1 MSLVGAKVLRK
12 EDPRLLSG
20 TGTFV
25 DDLAP
30 PRCAFAEFVTS
41 TEAHAEI
48 TAIDARE
55 ALRMPGVLGVWTAA
69 DLVDHPDLPGGLPD
83 LERPVL
89 ARNVVRFAGEPVAVV
104 VAEDRYVAADAVAAV
119 EVEYRPLPVVTTVE
133 AASAADAPVLFAA
146 HGSNVVTVVPTMDD
160 LERRFERCDDRAHL
174 HVVNQRCAAVPI
186 EAMACLADWGAD
198 GLTLWATFQAPHH
211 LRNYLATWLDVP
223 QTQCRV
229 IAPDVGGGFGSK
241 IVWYPEL
248 FLAPL
253 LSRWTRR
260 PVKFAQTRSEAMLQ
274 MAHGRDQVH
283 DIDVGF
289 DRDGTIKALRLVVSQ
304 NLGAYPDPTG
314 LGLAVLT
321 TWMAAGCYR
330 IPEVSTSFRTV
341 VTNTTPVAAYRG
353 AGRPE
358 AAFSVE
364 RIVDLVARRTGRD
377 PAEVR
382 RKNFV
387 PPGAFPYE
395 THNEPVVYDSGDF
408 PAALDECLRLLRYDE
423 RRAEQAGRRAAIAA
437 APDTALYTGEPDTAA
452 PDTGGPESSEPLIGI
467 GLSCWLEIAGFG
479 PNGSLEGFGHL
490 ASWESAQVRIQ
501 PDGSAIVF
509 AGSSPH
515 GQGHETTFA
524 QIASDELGIPFDRIQ
539 VRFGDTAT
547 VLQGIGTMGSRGVPT
562 TGSAV
567 KVVSQRVLDR
577 AKKIAA
583 HLLEAAEADLEVQD
597 NAFNVRGSPGKKVS
611 WGDVAWA
618 SFQPLRLPEELPAGS
633 LEERLY
639 QESPNFSYPSG
650 AYGCVVRIDPTT
662 GEVTIDDMVLV
673 DDCGTVINPLLA
685 EGQVHGGVAQGIA
698 QALFEGVVYEPDSG
712 QPITA
717 NLLDYLVPSAPDLPG
732 YTAGRITTP
741 CPNNPLGAKG
751 IGESGAVGAPAAVVN
766 AIVDALAPFGV
777 EHVDMPVTP
786 EKVWRLIHGA
796 ERGGSQ
802 R

>member
-1 MSLVGAKVLRK
+1 MSLVGARVLRK

-25 DDLAP
+25 DDLSPA
-30 PRCAFAEFVTS
+30 RCAFAMFVGS
-41 TEAHAEI
+41 SEAHARI
-48 TAIDARE
+48 THIDVRA
-55 ALRMPGVLGVWTAA
+55 ALKMEGVLGVWTAA
-69 DLVDHPDLPGGLPD
+69 DFVDYPDLPGGLD
-83 LERPVL
+83 GLERPAL
-89 ARNVVRFAGEPVAVV
+89 ARNIVRFVGEPVAVV
-104 VAEDRYVAADAVAAV
+104 VAEDRYLAADAAAAV
-119 EVEYRPLPVVTTVE
+119 DIGYESLPVATTIDE
-133 AASAADAPVLFAA
+133 AAADGAELLFPRR
-146 HGSNVVTVVPTMDD
+146 GSNVITIVPMLDD
-160 LERRFERCDDRAHL
+160 LERDLERADQRAHL
-174 HVVNQRCAAVPI
+174 RIVNQRCAAVPI
-186 EAMACLADWGAD
+186 EAMACLADWKPD
-198 GLTLWATFQAPHH
+198 GLTMWATFQAPHH
-211 LRNYLATWLDVP
+211 LRNYLASWLDIA
-223 QTQCRV
+223 QSQCRV

-248 FLAPL
+248 FIAPV
-253 LSRWTRR
+253 LSKQLRR
-260 PVKFAQTRSEAMLQ
+260 PVKFSQTRSEAMVQ

-283 DIDVGF
+283 DLDVGF
-289 DRDGTIKALRLVVSQ
+289 DRDGTIKALRFVISQ

-321 TWMAAGCYR
+321 SWMAAGCYK
-330 IPEVSTSFRTV
+330 IPKVSTSFRTV

-358 AAFSVE
+358 AAFSIE
-364 RIVDLVARRTGRD
+364 RIVDLVAQRTGLD

-382 RKNFV
+382 RRNFIQ
-387 PPGAFPYE
+387 PSAFPYE

-408 PAALDECLRLLRYDE
+408 PAALAECLRLMRYDE
-423 RRAEQAGRRAAIAA
+423 RRAEQAARRNDPT
-437 APDTALYTGEPDTAA
+437 APL
-452 PDTGGPESSEPLIGI
+452 LGI

-509 AGSSPH
+509 VGSSPH

-524 QIASDELGIPFDRIQ
+524 QIASDELGISFDRIHL
-539 VRFGDTAT
+539 RFGDTAT

-562 TGSAV
+562 SGSAV
-567 KVVSQRVLDR
+567 KMTSTRVLAR

-583 HLLEAAEADLEVQD
+583 HLLEASEHDLEVAD
-597 NAFNVRGSPGKKVS
+597 DAFFVRGTPGKNVS

-618 SFQPLRLPEELPAGS
+618 SFQPLRLPPELQTGS
-633 LEERLY
+633 LEEHLY

-650 AYGCVVRIDPTT
+650 AYGCVVEIDRDT
-662 GEVTIDDMVLV
+662 GEVSIVDMVLV

-698 QALFEGVVYEPDSG
+698 QALFEAVRYTPDTG
-712 QPITA
+712 QPVTA
-717 NLLDYLVPSAPDLPG
+717 SLLDYLVPTAADLPD
-732 YTAGRITTP
+732 YTAGRITTL

-766 AIVDALAPFGV
+766 AVVDALAPFGV
-777 EHVDMPVTP
+777 EHIDMPISP
-786 EKVWRLIHGA
+786 EAVWRIIQ
-796 ERGGSQ
+796 ETR
-802 R
+802 

>member
-30 PRCAFAEFVTS
+30 PRCAHASFVMS
-41 TEAHAEI
+41 TQAHADVVS
-48 TAIDARE
+48 IDARA
-55 ALRMPGVLGVWTAA
+55 ALAMPGVLGVWTAA
-69 DLVDHPDLPGGLPD
+69 DLLDHPDLPGGLPD
-83 LERPVL
+83 LERPAL
-89 ARNVVRFAGEPVAVV
+89 ARNTVRFVGEPVAVV
-104 VAEDRYVAADAVAAV
+104 VAEDRYLAADAVAAI
-119 EVEYRPLPVVTTVE
+119 EVEYEPLPAVADLSSATADG
-133 AASAADAPVLFAA
+133 AALLFPH
-146 HGSNVVTVVPTMDD
+146 HGSNVVTVVPMLDD
-160 LERRFERCDDRAHL
+160 LERDMERADQRASMHL
-174 HVVNQRCAAVPI
+174 VNQRCAAVPI
-186 EAMACLADWGAD
+186 EPMACVADWRPD

-223 QTQCRV
+223 QNECRV

-253 LSRWTRR
+253 LSKWTRR
-260 PVKFAQTRSEAMLQ
+260 PVKFAQTRSEAMMQ
-274 MAHGRDQVH
+274 MAHGRGQVH
-283 DIDVGF
+283 DVDVGF
-289 DRDGTIKALRLVVSQ
+289 DDDGRIKALRLVVSQ
-304 NLGAYPDPTG
+304 DLGAYPDPTG

-330 IPEVSTSFRTV
+330 IPKVATSFRTV

-358 AAFSVE
+358 AAYTIE
-364 RIVDLVARRTGRD
+364 RVVDLVARRTGLD

-382 RKNFV
+382 RRNFI
-387 PPGAFPYE
+387 PPKDFPYA
-395 THNEPVVYDSGDF
+395 THNDPVVYDSGDF
-408 PAALDECLRLLRYDE
+408 PQALDECLRLVDYDAV
-423 RRAEQAGRRAAIAA
+423 RAEQARRRDDPT
-437 APDTALYTGEPDTAA
+437 APLLGV
-452 PDTGGPESSEPLIGI
+452 

-501 PDGSAIVF
+501 PDGSAILFV
-509 AGSSPH
+509 GSSPH

-524 QIASDELGIPFDRIQ
+524 QIASDELGIPFERIS

-562 TGSAV
+562 SGSAV
-567 KVVSQRVLDR
+567 KVASGRVLAK

-618 SFQPLRLPEELPAGS
+618 SFQPLRLPEELPPGS
-633 LEERLY
+633 LEERLFM
-639 QESPNFSYPSG
+639 ESPNFSYPSG
-650 AYGCVVRIDPTT
+650 AYACVVSIDRVT
-662 GEVTIDDMVLV
+662 GAVTIEKMVLI

-698 QALFEGVVYEPDSG
+698 QALFEEVVFDPATG
-712 QPITA
+712 QPLTT
-717 NLLDYLVPSAPDLPG
+717 NLLDYLAPSAPDLPG
-732 YTAGRITTP
+732 YVAGRISTP

-777 EHVDMPVTP
+777 EHLDMPVTA
-786 EKVWRLIHGA
+786 EKIWRVLEEA
-796 ERGGSQ
+796 R
-802 R
+802 

>member
-12 EDPRLLSG
+12 EDPRLL
-20 TGTFV
+20 TGAGQFV

-30 PRCAFAEFVTS
+30 TGCAFASFVTS

-48 TAIDARE
+48 LTIDVRPALAID
-55 ALRMPGVLGVWTAA
+55 GVLGVYTA
-69 DLVDHPDLPGGLPD
+69 DDFGGYPDLPGGLPD

-89 ARNVVRFAGEPVAVV
+89 ARNTVRFAGEPVAIV
-104 VAEDRYVAADAVAAV
+104 VAEDRYIAADAAQAV
-119 EVEYRPLPVVTTVE
+119 VVEYRSLPVMTTI
-133 AASAADAPVLFAA
+133 AAATAPDAAAIHPR
-146 HGSNVVTVVPTMDD
+146 HGSNVATAVPMLDD
-160 LERRFERCDDRAHL
+160 LERELDKCDLRANL
-174 HVVNQRCAAVPI
+174 RVVNQRCVPVPI
-186 EAMACLADWGAD
+186 EPLACLAQWTPD

-223 QTQCRV
+223 QTRCRV

-241 IVWYPEL
+241 IPWYPEL
-248 FLAPL
+248 FAAPVLARL
-253 LSRWTRR
+253 LKR

-274 MAHGRDQVH
+274 MSHGRDQEH
-283 DIDVGF
+283 DLDVGF
-289 DRDGTIKALRLVVSQ
+289 DRDGKIKALRMVVTQ

-314 LGLAVLT
+314 LGLPVLT
-321 TWMAAGCYR
+321 TWMAGGAYR
-330 IPEVSTSFRTV
+330 IAHIQTSFRTV

-358 AAFSVE
+358 AAYSIE
-364 RIVDLVARRTGRD
+364 RIVDLVARRTGLD

-382 RKNFV
+382 RRNFI
-387 PPGAFPYE
+387 PPAAFPYE
-395 THNEPVVYDSGDF
+395 THNEAVVYDSADF
-408 PAALDECLRLLRYDE
+408 PQALSECLRLLDYDAV
-423 RRAEQAGRRAAIAA
+423 RAEQVARADD
-437 APDTALYTGEPDTAA
+437 PTQ
-452 PDTGGPESSEPLIGI
+452 PLLGV

-501 PDGSAIVF
+501 PDGSAVVF

-515 GQGHETTFA
+515 GQGHETVFA
-524 QIASDELGIPFDRIQ
+524 QIASDELGISFDRIA
-539 VRFGDTAT
+539 VRTGDTAT

-562 TGSAV
+562 SGSAV
-567 KVVSQRVLDR
+567 KVASQRVLSR
-577 AKKIAA
+577 AVKIAA
-583 HLLEAAEADLEVQD
+583 HLLEASEYDIEVSD
-597 NAFNVRGSPGKKVS
+597 DAFNVRGSPGKQVG

-618 SFQPLRLPEELPAGS
+618 SFQPLALPPELQAGS
-633 LEERLY
+633 LEERLF

-650 AYGCVVRIDPTT
+650 AYGCVVEIDRDT
-662 GEVTIDDMVLV
+662 GAVTIRDMVLV

-698 QALFEGVVYEPDSG
+698 QALFEQMVYEPRAG

-717 NLLDYLVPSAPDLPG
+717 NLLDYLVPSAADLPDFV
-732 YTAGRITTP
+732 AARIDTP

-751 IGESGAVGAPAAVVN
+751 IGESGSVGAPAAVIN

-777 EHVDMPVTP
+777 EHVDMPATP
-786 EKVWRLIHGA
+786 NKVWTLMQ
-796 ERGGSQ
+796 GGPA
-802 R
+802 

>member
-20 TGTFV
+20 TATFV

-30 PRCAFAEFVTS
+30 PRCAFAAFVGS
-41 TEAHAEI
+41 SEAHARI
-48 TAIDARE
+48 THIDVRA
-55 ALRMPGVLGVWTAA
+55 ALRMEGVLGVYTAA
-69 DLVDHPDLPGGLPD
+69 DLVDYPDLPGGLEG
-83 LERPVL
+83 LERPAL
-89 ARNVVRFAGEPVAVV
+89 ARNVVRFVGEPIAVV
-104 VAEDRYVAADAVAAV
+104 VAEDRYLAADAVAAV
-119 EVEYRPLPVVTTVE
+119 EVGYEPLPVVTSIE
-133 AASAADAPVLFAA
+133 EASADEVVLFPRK
-146 HGSNVVTVVPTMDD
+146 GSNVVTIVPTMDD
-160 LERRFERCDDRAHL
+160 LERELERADQRAHL
-174 HVVNQRCAAVPI
+174 HIVNQRCAAVPI
-186 EAMACLADWGAD
+186 EASAVLADWKPE
-198 GLTLWATFQAPHH
+198 GLTVWATVQAPHH
-211 LRNYLATWLDVP
+211 LRNYLASWLDIA
-223 QTQCRV
+223 QSQCRV

-248 FLAPL
+248 FVVPL
-253 LSRWTRR
+253 LSRLLRR
-260 PVKFAQTRSEAMLQ
+260 PVKFAQTRSEAMVQ

-283 DIDVGF
+283 DIEVGF
-289 DRDGTIKALRLVVSQ
+289 DDDARIKALRLVISQ

-321 TWMAAGCYR
+321 SWMAAGCYR
-330 IPEVSTSFRTV
+330 IPKVSTSFRTV

-358 AAFSVE
+358 AAYSIE
-364 RIVDLVARRTGRD
+364 RIVDVVARRTGID

-382 RKNFV
+382 RRNFI
-387 PPGAFPYE
+387 PPSAFPYE

-423 RRAEQAGRRAAIAA
+423 RRAEQAARRSDPR
-437 APDTALYTGEPDTAA
+437 APL
-452 PDTGGPESSEPLIGI
+452 LGI

-509 AGSSPH
+509 VGSSPH

-524 QIASDELGIPFDRIQ
+524 QIASDELGISYDRIHL
-539 VRFGDTAT
+539 RFGDTAT

-562 TGSAV
+562 GGSAV
-567 KVVSQRVLDR
+567 KMSSARVLAK

-583 HLLEAAEADLEVQD
+583 HLLEASEHDLEVAD
-597 NAFNVRGSPGKKVS
+597 DAFHVKGTPGKNVS

-618 SFQPLRLPEELPAGS
+618 SFQPLRLPPELQAGS
-633 LEERLY
+633 LEDHLY

-650 AYGCVVRIDPTT
+650 AYGCVVEIDRDT
-662 GEVTIDDMVLV
+662 GDVSILDMVLV

-698 QALFEGVVYEPDSG
+698 QALFESVRYAPETG
-712 QPITA
+712 QPVTA
-717 NLLDYLVPSAPDLPG
+717 TLLDYLVPTAADLPD
-732 YTAGRITTP
+732 YTAGRITTL

-766 AIVDALAPFGV
+766 AVVDALGPFGV
-777 EHVDMPVTP
+777 DHIDMPVTP
-786 EKVWRLIHGA
+786 EKVWRIINQPIDQEA
-796 ERGGSQ
+796 RP
-802 R
+802 

>member
-1 MSLVGAKVLRK
+1 MSLVGARVLRK

-20 TGTFV
+20 SGTFV
-25 DDLAP
+25 DDLSP
-30 PRCAFAEFVTS
+30 PRCAFAQFATS
-41 TEAHAEI
+41 TEAHARVLS
-48 TAIDARE
+48 IDARA
-55 ALRMPGVLGVWTAA
+55 ALAMEGVVGIWTAA
-69 DLVDHPDLPGGLPD
+69 DLTDYPDLPGGLPD

-104 VAEDRYVAADAVAAV
+104 VADDRYLAADAAAAIV
-119 EVEYRPLPVVTTVE
+119 VDYERLGTVTTIDS
-133 AASAADAPVLFAA
+133 ASGDDAPALFPA
-146 HGSNVVTVVPTMDD
+146 HGSNVITVVPTMDD
-160 LERRFERCDDRAHL
+160 LERELERCDGRASL
-174 HVVNQRCAAVPI
+174 RVVNQRCAAVPI
-186 EAMACLADWGAD
+186 EPMACLADWGPD
-198 GLTLWATFQAPHH
+198 GLKMWATFQAPHH
-211 LRNYLATWLDVP
+211 LRNYLASWLDVP
-223 QTQCRV
+223 QVRCRV

-260 PVKFAQTRSEAMLQ
+260 PVKFAQTRSDAMVQ
-274 MAHGRDQVH
+274 MSHGRDQVH

-289 DRDGTIKALRLVVSQ
+289 DRDGTIKALRMVVSQ

-314 LGLAVLT
+314 LGLPVLT

-330 IPEVSTSFRTV
+330 IPKVSTSFRTV

-358 AAFSVE
+358 AAFSIE
-364 RIVDLVARRTGRD
+364 RVVDLVARRTGVD
-377 PAEVR
+377 SAEVR
-382 RKNFV
+382 RRNFIG
-387 PPGAFPYE
+387 PSSFPYE
-395 THNEPVVYDSGDF
+395 THNEAVVYDSGDF
-408 PAALDECLRLLRYDE
+408 PAALAECLRLVDYDAV
-423 RRAEQAGRRAAIAA
+423 RAEQLVGR
-437 APDTALYTGEPDTAA
+437 DD
-452 PDTGGPESSEPLIGI
+452 PESPLIGI
-467 GLSCWLEIAGFG
+467 GLSSWLEIAGFG

-490 ASWESAQVRIQ
+490 ASWESAQVRIA
-501 PDGSAIVF
+501 PDGSATVF

-524 QIASDELGIPFDRIQ
+524 QIAGDELGISFDRID

-547 VLQGIGTMGSRGVPT
+547 VIQGIGTMGSRGVPMS
-562 TGSAV
+562 GSAV
-567 KVVSQRVLDR
+567 KTASGRILQR

-583 HLLEAAEADLEVQD
+583 HLLEAAEEDLVVADD
-597 NAFNVRGSPGKKVS
+597 AFHVRGSPGKNVGWS
-611 WGDVAWA
+611 DVALA
-618 SFQPLRLPEELPAGS
+618 SFQPLRLPPELPAGS

-650 AYGCVVRIDPTT
+650 AYGCVVEIDRST
-662 GEVTIDDMVLV
+662 GRVDIRTMVLV

-698 QALFEGVVYEPDSG
+698 QALFEAMEYDDDG
-712 QPITA
+712 QPVTA
-717 NLLDYLVPSAPDLPG
+717 SLLDYLVPSAPDLPG
-732 YTAGRITTP
+732 FVAGRIVTE

-766 AIVDALAPFGV
+766 AVVDALAGFGV

-786 EKVWRLIHGA
+786 EKVWRLMEAG
-796 ERGGSQ
+796 R

>member
-1 MSLVGAKVLRK
+1 MSLVGARVLRK

-25 DDLAP
+25 DDLSPA
-30 PRCAFAEFVTS
+30 RCAFAMFVGS
-41 TEAHAEI
+41 SEAHARI
-48 TAIDARE
+48 THIDVRA
-55 ALRMPGVLGVWTAA
+55 ALKMEGVLGVWTAA
-69 DLVDHPDLPGGLPD
+69 DFVDYPDLPGGLD
-83 LERPVL
+83 GLERPAL
-89 ARNVVRFAGEPVAVV
+89 ARNIVRFVGEPVAVV
-104 VAEDRYVAADAVAAV
+104 VAEDRYLAADAAAAV
-119 EVEYRPLPVVTTVE
+119 DIGYESLPVHTTIAE
-133 AASAADAPVLFAA
+133 AAADGAELLFPRR
-146 HGSNVVTVVPTMDD
+146 GSNVITIVPMLDD
-160 LERRFERCDDRAHL
+160 LERDLERADQRAHL
-174 HVVNQRCAAVPI
+174 RIVNQRCAAVPI
-186 EAMACLADWGAD
+186 EAMACLADWKPD
-198 GLTLWATFQAPHH
+198 GLTMWATVQAPHH
-211 LRNYLATWLDVP
+211 LRNYLASWLDIA
-223 QTQCRV
+223 QSQCRV

-248 FLAPL
+248 FLMPV
-253 LSRWTRR
+253 LSRLLRR
-260 PVKFAQTRSEAMLQ
+260 PVKFSQTRSEAMVQ

-283 DIDVGF
+283 DLDVGF
-289 DRDGTIKALRLVVSQ
+289 DRDGTIKALRFVISQ

-321 TWMAAGCYR
+321 SWMAAGCYK
-330 IPEVSTSFRTV
+330 IPKVSTSFRTV

-358 AAFSVE
+358 AAFSIE
-364 RIVDLVARRTGRD
+364 RIVDLVAQRTGLD

-382 RKNFV
+382 RRNFIQ
-387 PPGAFPYE
+387 PSAFPYE

-408 PAALDECLRLLRYDE
+408 PAALAECLRLMRYDE
-423 RRAEQAGRRAAIAA
+423 RRAEQTARRNDPT
-437 APDTALYTGEPDTAA
+437 APL
-452 PDTGGPESSEPLIGI
+452 LGI

-509 AGSSPH
+509 VGSSPH

-524 QIASDELGIPFDRIQ
+524 QIASDELGISFDRIHL
-539 VRFGDTAT
+539 RFGDTAT

-562 TGSAV
+562 SGSAV
-567 KVVSQRVLDR
+567 KMTSTRVLAR

-583 HLLEAAEADLEVQD
+583 HLLEASEHDLEVAD
-597 NAFNVRGSPGKKVS
+597 DAFFVRGTPGKNVS

-618 SFQPLRLPEELPAGS
+618 SFQPLRLPPELQAGS
-633 LEERLY
+633 LEEHLY

-650 AYGCVVRIDPTT
+650 AYGCVVEIDRDT
-662 GEVTIDDMVLV
+662 GEVSIVDMVLV

-698 QALFEGVVYEPDSG
+698 QALFESVRYTPGTG
-712 QPITA
+712 QPVTA
-717 NLLDYLVPSAPDLPG
+717 SLLDYLVPTAADLPD
-732 YTAGRITTP
+732 YTAGRITTL

-766 AIVDALAPFGV
+766 AVVDALAPFGV
-777 EHVDMPVTP
+777 EHLDMPVTP
-786 EKVWRLIHGA
+786 EAVWRIIK
-796 ERGGSQ
+796 EVR
-802 R
+802 